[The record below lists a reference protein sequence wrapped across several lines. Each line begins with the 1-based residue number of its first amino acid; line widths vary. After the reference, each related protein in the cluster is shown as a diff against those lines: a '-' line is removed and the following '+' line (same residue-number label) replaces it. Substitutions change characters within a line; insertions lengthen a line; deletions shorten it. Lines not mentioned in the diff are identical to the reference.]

1 LGEAIEYILSLKYW
15 TVLIERLQLA
25 ASSTAPV
32 YGYAY
37 SYTLPADLITMIEV
51 SCDET
56 EYRIEGTSL
65 LTDSAEVYIKY
76 VKRPID
82 PSTLPGYIKRA
93 ISTHLAF
100 LLTTPLTSSD
110 QLRGILAAE
119 MSASIEEAIRADGK
133 REYREPDTEFTED
146 AR

>member
-1 LGEAIEYILSLKYW
+1 
-15 TVLIERLQLA
+15 LIERLQLA
-25 ASSTAPV
+25 VSATPPV
-32 YGYAY
+32 YGYSYAY
-37 SYTLPADLITMIEV
+37 ALPADLITLIEV
-51 SCDET
+51 TRNEE
-56 EYRIEGTSL
+56 EYRIEGANL
-65 LTDSAEVYIKY
+65 LTDATEVYIKY
-76 VKRPID
+76 IKRPAD